1 MNNRQMFS
9 IKEAAHEMGLDKK
22 TLREK
27 IKNGEIKVEKRIEGT
42 KEKFFVTR
50 QEVEKYLADNAG
62 KITTSQKLQ
71 TIFDNSESMYF
82 GVENLEPI
90 KLQPKR
96 RRTVKAAG
104 TPEATPEAT
113 KEIKIDA
120 RPFDAS
126 ELLDFEPPIAP
137 GIVPDAPPAFVWD
150 LGPDNVYD
158 FEPTRTLDEGNND
171 LFNSRPYEAPNFS
184 RSQATQ
190 ESTAEIE
197 SVLRTISQEY
207 KRRLEE
213 QKQINQFLQLELA
226 HAKRQLLMLP
236 DLQKQA
242 DSLYLKEF
250 ELAALRKQVFYL
262 KEAYLQATQNVTIQ
276 AEYAYVY
283 EEDDEVENE
292 IEAGT
297 SEQDHEK
304 ISLLDDSVL
313 PEMDRQIQKIKR
325 VQEAEQSLILDRLKL
340 DATKR
345 QDQNQNLASMKSKID
360 ELENVI
366 ATMAEQVQE
375 QKQAQAQIQIQE
387 ETKAQEVEQ
396 APAKKP
402 WWKVIL
408 GL

>member
-1 MNNRQMFS
+1 MFS
-9 IKEAAHEMGLDKK
+9 IKEAALEMGLDKK

-50 QEVEKYLADNAG
+50 KEVEKYLADNAS
-62 KITTSQKLQ
+62 KMTDTEKLQ

-90 KLQPKR
+90 KLQPQRKR
-96 RRTVKAAG
+96 SVKAQAK
-104 TPEATPEAT
+104 PETESQETQVT
-113 KEIKIDA
+113 KELRVEA

-126 ELLDFEPPIAP
+126 ELLDFEPPIPP
-137 GIVPDAPPAFVWD
+137 GLVPDAPPAFIWD

-171 LFNSRPYEAPNFS
+171 LFAPRPYQAPNSVSSF
-184 RSQATQ
+184 RAEATQ

-226 HAKRQLLMLP
+226 HAKRQLLLLP

-242 DSLYLKEF
+242 DALYLKEF

-276 AEYAYVY
+276 AEYTFVY
-283 EEDDEVENE
+283 EDDDND
-292 IEAGT
+292 
-297 SEQDHEK
+297 QDDAEMFDQDEEK

-313 PEMDRQIQKIKR
+313 PEMDRQIQKLKR
-325 VQEAEQSLILDRLKL
+325 VQEAEQSLILDRMKL

-345 QDQNQNLASMKSKID
+345 QDQNQNLVSMKSKID
-360 ELENVI
+360 ELESVI
-366 ATMAEQVQE
+366 ATMAEEVKIQKEQVSAPAPEPVQE
-375 QKQAQAQIQIQE
+375 K
-387 ETKAQEVEQ
+387 V
-396 APAKKP
+396 PVKKP
-402 WWKVIL
+402 WWKVFL

>member
-50 QEVEKYLADNAG
+50 KEVEKYLADNAS
-62 KITTSQKLQ
+62 KLTDNEKLQ

-90 KLQPKR
+90 KLQPQRKR
-96 RRTVKAAG
+96 SVKAPAKPK
-104 TPEATPEAT
+104 TESQETQVT
-113 KEIKIDA
+113 KELRVEA

-126 ELLDFEPPIAP
+126 ELLDFEPPIPP
-137 GIVPDAPPAFVWD
+137 GLVPDAPPAFIWD
-150 LGPDNVYD
+150 LGPDNIYD

-171 LFNSRPYEAPNFS
+171 LFAPRPYQAPNSVSNF
-184 RSQATQ
+184 RAEATQ

-242 DSLYLKEF
+242 DALYLKEF

-276 AEYAYVY
+276 AEYTYVY
-283 EEDDEVENE
+283 EDDHNDEDDAEVFD
-292 IEAGT
+292 
-297 SEQDHEK
+297 QDEEK

-313 PEMDRQIQKIKR
+313 PEMDRQIQKLKR
-325 VQEAEQSLILDRLKL
+325 VQEAEQSLILDRMKL

-345 QDQNQNLASMKSKID
+345 QDQNQNLVSMKSKID
-360 ELENVI
+360 ELEGVI
-366 ATMAEQVQE
+366 ATMAEEVKIQKEQVITPDQAPVQE
-375 QKQAQAQIQIQE
+375 Q
-387 ETKAQEVEQ
+387 
-396 APAKKP
+396 APVKKP
-402 WWKVIL
+402 WWKVLL

>member
-9 IKEAAHEMGLDKK
+9 IKEAALEMGLDKK

-50 QEVEKYLADNAG
+50 KEVEKYLADNAS
-62 KITTSQKLQ
+62 KMTDNEKLQ

-90 KLQPKR
+90 KLQPQRKR
-96 RRTVKAAG
+96 SVKAQAK
-104 TPEATPEAT
+104 PEIESQETQVT
-113 KEIKIDA
+113 KELRVEA

-126 ELLDFEPPIAP
+126 ELLDFEPPIPP
-137 GIVPDAPPAFVWD
+137 GLVPDAPPAFIWD
-150 LGPDNVYD
+150 LGPDNIYD

-171 LFNSRPYEAPNFS
+171 LFAPRPYQAPNLVSNF
-184 RSQATQ
+184 RAEATQ

-242 DSLYLKEF
+242 DALYLKEF

-276 AEYAYVY
+276 AEYTYVY
-283 EEDDEVENE
+283 EDDDSYEDEAEVFDQDE
-292 IEAGT
+292 
-297 SEQDHEK
+297 EK

-313 PEMDRQIQKIKR
+313 PEMDRQIQKLKR
-325 VQEAEQSLILDRLKL
+325 VQEAEQSLILDRMKL

-345 QDQNQNLASMKSKID
+345 QDQNQNLVSMKSKID
-360 ELENVI
+360 ELESVI
-366 ATMAEQVQE
+366 ATMAEEVKIQKEQVSAPDQAPVQE
-375 QKQAQAQIQIQE
+375 Q
-387 ETKAQEVEQ
+387 
-396 APAKKP
+396 APVKKP
-402 WWKVIL
+402 WWKMLL

>member
-1 MNNRQMFS
+1 MFS

-42 KEKFFVTR
+42 KEKIFVTR
-50 QEVEKYLADNAG
+50 KEVEKYLADNASRM
-62 KITTSQKLQ
+62 TDNQKLQ

-90 KLQPKR
+90 KLQPQRKR
-96 RRTVKAAG
+96 APKAKVD
-104 TPEATPEAT
+104 PLI
-113 KEIKIDA
+113 KEHQSKELRVEA
-120 RPFDAS
+120 RPYDAS
-126 ELLDFEPPIAP
+126 ELLDFEPPIPPSLA
-137 GIVPDAPPAFVWD
+137 PDAPPAFVWD
-150 LGPDNVYD
+150 LGPDSVYD

-171 LFNSRPYEAPNFS
+171 LFYSRPYETPNPVSNF
-184 RSQATQ
+184 RATTTQ

-197 SVLRTISQEY
+197 NVLRTISQEY

-213 QKQINQFLQLELA
+213 QKQINQFLQLELS

-242 DSLYLKEF
+242 DALYLKEF

-283 EEDDEVENE
+283 EDDENDETEKFDLDNE
-292 IEAGT
+292 
-297 SEQDHEK
+297 K
-304 ISLLDDSVL
+304 LSLLDESVL

-340 DATKR
+340 DANKR

-360 ELENVI
+360 QLESVI
-366 ATMAEQVQE
+366 ATMAEQVKE
-375 QKQAQAQIQIQE
+375 QKQEQIQLE
-387 ETKAQEVEQ
+387 EAKTREPEP

-402 WWKVIL
+402 WWKVLL

>member
-9 IKEAAHEMGLDKK
+9 IKEAALEMGLDKK

-50 QEVEKYLADNAG
+50 KEVEKFLADNVG
-62 KITTSQKLQ
+62 KMTANEKLQ

-90 KLQPKR
+90 KIEPKR
-96 RRTVKAAG
+96 KRTPKA
-104 TPEATPEAT
+104 PIEAETQTFKELKVEA
-113 KEIKIDA
+113 KS
-120 RPFDAS
+120 FDAS

-137 GIVPDAPPAFVWD
+137 ASVPDAPPAFIWD

-158 FEPTRTLDEGNND
+158 FEPTRTLDEGNVD
-171 LFNSRPYEAPNFS
+171 LFAPRPYQAPNPVSNF
-184 RSQATQ
+184 RAEATQ

-213 QKQINQFLQLELA
+213 QREINQFLQLELA
-226 HAKRQLLMLP
+226 HAKRQLLLLP
-236 DLQKQA
+236 DLQRQA
-242 DSLYLKEF
+242 DALYLKEF
-250 ELAALRKQVFYL
+250 ELAALRKQVIYL

-276 AEYAYVY
+276 AEYTYVY
-283 EEDDEVENE
+283 EDETGEVNDEEDLYD
-292 IEAGT
+292 
-297 SEQDHEK
+297 QDDEK

-340 DATKR
+340 DANKR
-345 QDQNQNLASMKSKID
+345 QDHNQSIASMKSKID
-360 ELENVI
+360 QLEDVI
-366 ATMAEQVQE
+366 ATMAEQVKVEKQE
-375 QKQAQAQIQIQE
+375 QIQE
-387 ETKAQEVEQ
+387 QIKIQEKTQELEQ
-396 APAKKP
+396 APVKKP
-402 WWKVIL
+402 WWKMLL

>member
-1 MNNRQMFS
+1 MFS
-9 IKEAAHEMGLDKK
+9 IKEAAQEMGLDKK

-42 KEKFFVTR
+42 KEKIFVTAK
-50 QEVEKYLADNAG
+50 EVEKYLADNAG
-62 KITTSQKLQ
+62 KITTTEKLQ

-90 KLQPKR
+90 KLQPQRKR
-96 RRTVKAAG
+96 STKAKVEPVIEQQ
-104 TPEATPEAT
+104 TPDAS
-113 KEIKIDA
+113 KELRVEA

-126 ELLDFEPPIAP
+126 ELLDFEPPIPP
-137 GIVPDAPPAFVWD
+137 GLVPDAPPAFIWD

-171 LFNSRPYEAPNFS
+171 LFAPRAYQSPNSVSNF
-184 RSQATQ
+184 RAEATQ
-190 ESTAEIE
+190 DSSAEIE

-242 DSLYLKEF
+242 DALYLKEF

-276 AEYAYVY
+276 AEYTYVY
-283 EEDDEVENE
+283 EDDKTDEDDDYAEEFN
-292 IEAGT
+292 
-297 SEQDHEK
+297 QDDEK

-345 QDQNQNLASMKSKID
+345 QAQNQNLASMKTKID
-360 ELENVI
+360 ELESVI
-366 ATMAEQVQE
+366 ATMAEEVKVQKQE
-375 QKQAQAQIQIQE
+375 QASTPEPKSE
-387 ETKAQEVEQ
+387 PEQ
-396 APAKKP
+396 SPVKKP
-402 WWKVIL
+402 WWKVLL